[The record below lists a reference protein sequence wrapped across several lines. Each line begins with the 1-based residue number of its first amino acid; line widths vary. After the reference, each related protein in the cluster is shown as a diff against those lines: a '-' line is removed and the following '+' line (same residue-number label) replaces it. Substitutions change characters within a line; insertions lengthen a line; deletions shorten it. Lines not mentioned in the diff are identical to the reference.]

1 MLYYLYII
9 NKAGSLIYY
18 MDLHASQSS
27 RAQPGPDIERIYTY
41 PLPFI
46 LKKVD
51 NRVIVAFGESDGV
64 RGIYFSILYQLIGE
78 LRAK

>member
-1 MLYYLYII
+1 MLYYLYMI

-18 MDLHASQSS
+18 LDLHASQSS
-27 RAQPGPDIERIYTY
+27 RAQPGPDSERIYTY

-46 LKKVD
+46 LKKED

-64 RGIYFSILYQLIGE
+64 RGISFSIFY
-78 LRAK
+78 

>member
-18 MDLHASQSS
+18 LDLHANQSS
-27 RAQPGPDIERIYTY
+27 RAQPGLDIERPYSY

-46 LKKVD
+46 LKRED
-51 NRVIVAFGESDGV
+51 NRIVVAFGESDGV
-64 RGIYFSILYQLIGE
+64 RGTQF
-78 LRAK
+78 